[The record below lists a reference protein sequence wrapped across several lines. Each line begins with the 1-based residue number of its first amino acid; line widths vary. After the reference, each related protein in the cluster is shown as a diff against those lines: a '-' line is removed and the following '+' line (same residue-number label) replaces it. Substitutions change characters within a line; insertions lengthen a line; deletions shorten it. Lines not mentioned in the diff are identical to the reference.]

1 MPRPAVGGVILAHHE
16 LAVGVR
22 LGLAN
27 LNDIVLQRRTQGVVE
42 LHCPGAAPQN
52 GLGAPCPGVGMAE
65 HGAVFLQTRIHPGD
79 EADAVVGG
87 GEAGGVEHQAVGG
100 VQVLVH
106 AVHGGDA
113 VLVVGNAGKH
123 RPGVAFHVHP
133 SLGICLGADLAVPG
147 GDAADVPLAVPE
159 DGLADFFDMLG
170 NPCIFGRV
178 LRFPQLLG
186 QGDKVPERPVVQ
198 EADHGAFAAAQVQAV
213 VPVGA
218 QTLADAVDTHLPGG
232 EVQNAL
238 HMLVD
243 RTLAAVGVGHHL
255 MGKGHVAGL
264 PDVLDDGG
272 HQPQGVVGA
281 GILQTVDDLALIR
294 GGNHRGG
301 LEGLGLFLRL
311 EPAGLK
317 QVQSVALLGQ
327 RPQQLN
333 NAAAALVGVG
343 MGNRH
348 GVLSGVPVAE
358 TRSAAHLDEGG
369 EPGEHDVDLALI
381 QVPDVQL
388 GVHALVGGGH
398 L

>member
-1 MPRPAVGGVILAHHE
+1 M
-16 LAVGVR
+16 
-22 LGLAN
+22 
-27 LNDIVLQRRTQGVVE
+27 
-42 LHCPGAAPQN
+42 
-52 GLGAPCPGVGMAE
+52 
-65 HGAVFLQTRIHPGD
+65 
-79 EADAVVGG
+79 
-87 GEAGGVEHQAVGG
+87 
-100 VQVLVH
+100 
-106 AVHGGDA
+106 
-113 VLVVGNAGKH
+113 VGNTGKH
-123 RPGVAFHVHP
+123 RPGVALHVYP
-133 SLGICLGADLAVPG
+133 SFGICLGADLAVSG
-147 GDAADVPLAVPE
+147 GDAADVPLAVPK

-170 NPCIFGRV
+170 DLCVFGCV
-178 LRFPQLLG
+178 LHLAQLLG
-186 QGDKVPERPVVQ
+186 QRDEVPERPVVQ
-198 EADHGAFAAAQVQAV
+198 ETDHGAFAAAKIQAV

-218 QTLADAVDTHLPGG
+218 QTLADAVDAHLPGR

-243 RTLAAVGVGHHL
+243 CALAAVGVGHHL

-264 PDVLDDGG
+264 PDVLHDGG
-272 HQPQGVVGA
+272 HQPQSIVGA

-317 QVQSVALLGQ
+317 QVQAVALLGQ

-348 GVLSGVPVAE
+348 GVLGGVPVAE

-381 QVPDVQL
+381 QVPDIQL
-388 GVHALVGGGH
+388 GVHALIGGGH

>member
-1 MPRPAVGGVILAHHE
+1 
-16 LAVGVR
+16 
-22 LGLAN
+22 
-27 LNDIVLQRRTQGVVE
+27 
-42 LHCPGAAPQN
+42 
-52 GLGAPCPGVGMAE
+52 MAE
-65 HGAVFLQTRIHPGD
+65 HGAVFLQTRIYPGD

-123 RPGVAFHVHP
+123 RPGVALHVYP
-133 SLGICLGADLAVPG
+133 SFGICLGADLAVSG
-147 GDAADVPLAVPE
+147 GDAADVPPAVPE
-159 DGLADFFDMLG
+159 DGLADFFDVLRDL
-170 NPCIFGRV
+170 CIFGRV

-186 QGDKVPERPVVQ
+186 QSDKVPERPVVQ
-198 EADHGAFAAAQVQAV
+198 EADHGAFTASQVQAV
-213 VPVGA
+213 VPVGP

-272 HQPQGVVGA
+272 HQPQGVIGT

-311 EPAGLK
+311 EPARLK
-317 QVQSVALLGQ
+317 QVQAVALLGQ

-343 MGNRH
+343 MGNCH
-348 GVLSGVPVAE
+348 GVLGGVPVAE
-358 TRSAAHLDEGG
+358 PRSAAHLDEGG

>member
-1 MPRPAVGGVILAHHE
+1 
-16 LAVGVR
+16 
-22 LGLAN
+22 
-27 LNDIVLQRRTQGVVE
+27 
-42 LHCPGAAPQN
+42 
-52 GLGAPCPGVGMAE
+52 
-65 HGAVFLQTRIHPGD
+65 
-79 EADAVVGG
+79 
-87 GEAGGVEHQAVGG
+87 
-100 VQVLVH
+100 
-106 AVHGGDA
+106 
-113 VLVVGNAGKH
+113 
-123 RPGVAFHVHP
+123 
-133 SLGICLGADLAVPG
+133 
-147 GDAADVPLAVPE
+147 
-159 DGLADFFDMLG
+159 
-170 NPCIFGRV
+170 
-178 LRFPQLLG
+178 
-186 QGDKVPERPVVQ
+186 
-198 EADHGAFAAAQVQAV
+198 
-213 VPVGA
+213 
-218 QTLADAVDTHLPGG
+218 
-232 EVQNAL
+232 
-238 HMLVD
+238 
-243 RTLAAVGVGHHL
+243 

-311 EPAGLK
+311 EPARLK
-317 QVQSVALLGQ
+317 QVQAVALLGQ

-348 GVLSGVPVAE
+348 GVLGGVPVAE